1 MGPDLKLLVREVPGR
16 RVKDRVSNVTTFKGM
31 TTGAESSVSPVPV
44 ALGLGPRVSV
54 GGLSLPIR

>member
-31 TTGAESSVSPVPV
+31 TTGAETSVSPVPV
-44 ALGLGPRVSV
+44 ALGSV
-54 GGLSLPIR
+54 LEVWAYLSDKM